1 MKTEK
6 FDLFITQAELA
17 LTDSDFYLQSL
28 SVIVSIFV
36 AILFYKIVKYF
47 FRAKWKEVAE
57 KRSSFFKNQI
67 SFEDNIEKL
76 LIKYFA
82 PLFLPTTI
90 LIFLFL
96 GMVFS
101 SIFSNDS
108 NIDLSNRL
116 LIFHAS
122 IQLVTLFLFLRF
134 IRIIS
139 SSTFIANI
147 FGIFLVPI
155 VILNF
160 VGLLDSAVSYLDQFA
175 LNIGQVRISIYNIL
189 HAIITLVAA
198 FWFSRLISKNIK
210 TFINKNRIIRSTTK
224 GILTKIVDILIYL
237 VIFVVLMKVFGFNMT
252 TFAVFSGA
260 IGVGLGFGLQK
271 IVANFIGG
279 IILLFEKSVEIG
291 NVIELEDGAI
301 YGKVSYFGGRYTLI
315 ETMDGKEIMVPNEDL
330 ITKKVVNLTYS
341 NNKARIEIDINVDF
355 STDLEKVQNLILNI
369 AKDHAKCLRFPE
381 AKCHIYKFDD
391 YAIRLRLFF
400 WISDVSDGVYEPRSE
415 VMIKIWN
422 MLKENNIKIP
432 YPKRDISGGPN
443 F

>member
-6 FDLFITQAELA
+6 FDLFLKQTESV
-17 LTDSDFYLQSL
+17 LTDYDFYLQSF
-28 SVIVSIFV
+28 SVIASIFIAV
-36 AILFYKIVKYF
+36 LFYKIIKYF
-47 FRAKWKEVAE
+47 FRSKWKEVAE
-57 KRSSFFKNQI
+57 KRSHFLKNQI
-67 SFEDNIEKL
+67 SFEDNIQKL

-82 PLFLPTTI
+82 PLFLPTAI
-90 LIFLFL
+90 LIALFF
-96 GMVFS
+96 GMVVF
-101 SIFSNDS
+101 SIFSKE
-108 NIDLSNRL
+108 I
-116 LIFHAS
+116 IVFQAI

-139 SSTFIANI
+139 SSTFITNI

-160 VGLLDSAVSYLDQFA
+160 VGLLDATISYLDQFA
-175 LNIGQVRISIYNIL
+175 LNIGQIRISIYNIL
-189 HAIITLVAA
+189 NAIITLIAV

-210 TFINKNRIIRSTTK
+210 SFINRNRTIRSTTK
-224 GILTKIVDILIYL
+224 GIMTKLVDIVIYL
-237 VIFVVLMKVFGFNMT
+237 IIFGILMKVFGFNMT

-279 IILLFEKSVEIG
+279 MILLFEKSVEIG
-291 NVIELEDGAI
+291 NVVELEDGAI
-301 YGKVSYFGGRYTLI
+301 YGKVAYFGGRYTLI

-341 NNKARIEIDINVDF
+341 NNKARIEIDIDVDF
-355 STDLEKVQNLILNI
+355 ETDLEKVQNLIVNI
-369 AKDHAKCLRFPE
+369 AKNHPKCLRFPE

-391 YAIRLRLFF
+391 YAIKLRLFF
-400 WISDVSDGVYEPRSE
+400 WISDISDGIYEPRSE

-422 MLKENNIKIP
+422 ALKENNVKIP
-432 YPKRDISGGPN
+432 YPKRDISSYTN
-443 F
+443 FAL